1 MPAPAKLDIYQT
13 SLPMK
18 SFSHAAAKR
27 HRAEAIVVRLEY
39 DDGLVGWGETLPRDY
54 VTGETLDTVIDDIRD
69 RIWPKCIEGGLLEP
83 SDTPAVIPAQQGR
96 RCMNAAAAAVD
107 LASLRRMFHD
117 IHTIPPERLQAIAGR
132 ARMRTYIDTPVTGV
146 LGSED
151 TIGLSRK
158 LRLMRWFG
166 LRDFKLK
173 LGLGDRIDRENLGT
187 CYHQLRRG
195 LAKGHYT
202 LRVDVNGGWSKDE
215 TPDRVAALRQFG
227 VCCVEQ
233 PVYCS
238 ARELLALAKKCALP
252 LMADESLLKESH
264 AKTLAA
270 EPEKVW
276 WNLRISKNGGL
287 LATLQL
293 MRLAQSASVPFTLGC
308 MVGESSILSAAQ
320 RRLLQLGPVPKF
332 VEGSYGRFLLEEDLL
347 AGRKSL
353 RFGYGGTLKPLSSD
367 GLGVEPSDEKIRR
380 FSQHV
385 ETLEA

>member
-1 MPAPAKLDIYQT
+1 MPSPKQLDIYRT

-18 SFSHAAAKR
+18 GFSHAAAAR
-27 HRAEAIVVRLEY
+27 NRAEAVVVRLEY
-39 DDGLVGWGETLPRDY
+39 DDGLVGWGETLPREY
-54 VTGETLDTVIDDIRD
+54 VTGETIDSVIEDIRD
-69 RIWPKCIEGGLLEP
+69 RIWPTCLDKGLLAPADEP
-83 SDTPAVIPAQQGR
+83 ATIPAQQGQ

-107 LASLRRMFHD
+107 LASLRRLFHD
-117 IHTIPPERLQAIAGR
+117 IHAIPPERLQAIAGR
-132 ARMRTYIDTPVTGV
+132 ARMRTYIDTPVSGV
-146 LGSED
+146 LGSDD
-151 TIGLSRK
+151 TVGLARK

-173 LGLGDRIDRENLGT
+173 IGLGERVDRENLVT
-187 CYHQLRRG
+187 CHSQLRRG
-195 LAKGHYT
+195 LAKGLYT
-202 LRVDVNGGWSKDE
+202 LRVDVNGGWSKED
-215 TPDRVAALRQFG
+215 TPGRVAELRAFG

-233 PVYCS
+233 PVYCP
-238 ARELLALAKKCALP
+238 ARELLALAKKCDLP

-270 EPEKVW
+270 EPEKLW

-287 LATLQL
+287 LPTLQL
-293 MRLAQSASVPFTLGC
+293 MRMAQSAAVPFTLGC

-332 VEGSYGRFLLEEDLL
+332 VEGNYGRFLLEEDLL

-353 RFGYGGTLKPLSSD
+353 RFGYGGSLKPLSHD
-367 GLGVEPSDEKIRR
+367 GLGVEPSEEKVRR
-380 FSQHV
+380 FAQHV